1 MATLTISTKVMSE
14 KRKEFLQAI
23 QSIHDE
29 IKAEKGIRSATLQ
42 QDDKDQ
48 NKLILTIEWETD
60 EDLKN
65 HLNGESFTVLV
76 GALKILCLQA
86 ECEYKMGNRNGWG
99 IIKIL

>member
-29 IKAEKGIRSATLQ
+29 IKAEKGIRSTTLHRN
-42 QDDKDQ
+42 DKED
-48 NKLILTIEWETD
+48 KLILTIEWETD
-60 EDLKN
+60 EDLRN

-86 ECEYKMGNRNGWG
+86 ECEYRMGNRNGWG